1 MLISL
6 FVHKFSS
13 SGKPLYF
20 LKDTINLKNGDVM
33 RLVWVDLGVYFYG
46 MLLIPIL
53 SCSRAICF
61 CRLSAREVPKDG
73 NVWLLATVFN
83 QLHRNI
89 SSNLLSLN
97 LFCFGDGYLNLGNAW
112 RCHVWW
118 LCAADMLDDEG
129 QAKRSC
135 WTDAHSFGS
144 TNFSYQ
150 LKWIRERLERK
161 GLMYIYMHIHICI

>member
-97 LFCFGDGYLNLGNAW
+97 LFCFGMVTWTLAMPGDATTDGFVLLT
-112 RCHVWW
+112 
-118 LCAADMLDDEG
+118 
-129 QAKRSC
+129 C
-135 WTDAHSFGS
+135 WTTRGRQNGAA
-144 TNFSYQ
+144 
-150 LKWIRERLERK
+150 E
-161 GLMYIYMHIHICI
+161 LMHTVLDPQISAIN